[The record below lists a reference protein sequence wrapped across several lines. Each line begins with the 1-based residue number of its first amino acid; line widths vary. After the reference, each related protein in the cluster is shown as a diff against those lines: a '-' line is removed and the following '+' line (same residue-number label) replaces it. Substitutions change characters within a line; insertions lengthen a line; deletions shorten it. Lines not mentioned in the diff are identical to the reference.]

1 MSKEEKNEQIVT
13 LNRDFSN
20 QMVEKSFSN
29 ISNSTNETKY
39 NFESQSELN
48 RNAVYADAVQTRL
61 FWQVQIA
68 SALRTWT

>member
-29 ISNSTNETKY
+29 ISNSTNEIQ
-39 NFESQSELN
+39 F
-48 RNAVYADAVQTRL
+48 
-61 FWQVQIA
+61 
-68 SALRTWT
+68 